1 MAAPHKKPEASPLE
15 ARVAALARRLE
26 VLERQ
31 NETRPRRRGRRASEA
46 QGSDLALLDQL
57 RKRDGRRYRGRQMRG
72 AVAYGGAVVFRER
85 EYLWMREHPLPELS
99 ELEPSRL
106 AQALATLGHPARLIL
121 LRALL
126 QQPRT
131 SQELQAILGVPS
143 PGQLYHH
150 LKELLAAGIV
160 TQTRRSLYEV
170 AGRQV
175 VPVLAALAAV
185 SDLVDLTLP
194 APAPEFGAAAAKEA

>member
-31 NETRPRRRGRRASEA
+31 NETRPRRRGRGASEA
-46 QGSDLALLDQL
+46 QASDLVLLDQL
-57 RKRDGRRYRGRQMRG
+57 RMRDGRRYRGRRMRG
-72 AVAYGGAVVFRER
+72 AVAYGGAVVFGER

-99 ELEPSRL
+99 ELEPGRL
-106 AQALATLGHPARLIL
+106 AHALATLGHPARLIL

-194 APAPEFGAAAAKEA
+194 EPAPEFGAAAAKEA